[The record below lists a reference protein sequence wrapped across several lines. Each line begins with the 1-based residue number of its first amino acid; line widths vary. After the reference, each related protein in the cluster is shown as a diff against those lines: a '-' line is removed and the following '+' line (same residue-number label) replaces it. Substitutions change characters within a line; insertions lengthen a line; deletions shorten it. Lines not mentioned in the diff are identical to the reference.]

1 MHKAK
6 GYGPKWIRLVE
17 SILHSASTSVL
28 LNGVPG
34 KKIVC
39 KRGVRQ
45 GDPLSPLLFV
55 NTAELLQ
62 AAVNFAWQQG
72 DISLPLD
79 ESFGQ
84 KYPILQ
90 YADDTLLIMPADA
103 VQLNRLKDILR
114 LFSASTG
121 LQVNFHKTTIVP
133 INIDTDHAQALA
145 QSFGCKVESLPF
157 TYLGLPLGTTRPS
170 VNDLMPLVSKL
181 DKRLSGISSLMTY
194 TGSDEGMTNGL
205 PIFAYL
211 VFGPGRVSF
220 GRLPRPTKASA
231 WRGPRTILSMQA
243 KLRRV
248 QVGLVFILAFVLK
261 PIRSVLGLRDNP
273 ETQPSHIKGWE
284 GGLETLDTFSPTSR
298 QSVRQLRVFWSG

>member
-1 MHKAK
+1 LK
-6 GYGPKWIRLVE
+6 GDLIYGPKWIRLVE
-17 SILHSASTSVL
+17 SILHSTSTSVL

-34 KKIVC
+34 KKNVC

-45 GDPLSPLLFV
+45 GDPLSPLFFV

-90 YADDTLLIMPADA
+90 YADDTLLIMLADA

-133 INIDTDHAQALA
+133 INTDTAHA
-145 QSFGCKVESLPF
+145 
-157 TYLGLPLGTTRPS
+157 
-170 VNDLMPLVSKL
+170 
-181 DKRLSGISSLMTY
+181 
-194 TGSDEGMTNGL
+194 
-205 PIFAYL
+205 
-211 VFGPGRVSF
+211 
-220 GRLPRPTKASA
+220 
-231 WRGPRTILSMQA
+231 
-243 KLRRV
+243 
-248 QVGLVFILAFVLK
+248 
-261 PIRSVLGLRDNP
+261 
-273 ETQPSHIKGWE
+273 
-284 GGLETLDTFSPTSR
+284 
-298 QSVRQLRVFWSG
+298 

>member
-1 MHKAK
+1 LHKNQYGFIKGRNIQDCIGWAFEYLYICHKSKRPIIILKIDFEKAFDKVEYPAIIAMLKAK

-17 SILHSASTSVL
+17 SILHSTSTSVL
-28 LNGVPG
+28 LNGVLG

-55 NTAELLQ
+55 NIAELLQ

-72 DISLPLD
+72 NISLPLD

-90 YADDTLLIMPADA
+90 YADDTLLIMPADV
-103 VQLNRLKDILR
+103 VQLDKLKDILR
-114 LFSASTG
+114 LFSTSTG
-121 LQVNFHKTTIVP
+121 LQVNYHKTTIVP

-170 VNDLMPLVSKL
+170 VNDLMPLVTAT
-181 DKRLSGISSLMTY
+181 R
-194 TGSDEGMTNGL
+194 
-205 PIFAYL
+205 
-211 VFGPGRVSF
+211 
-220 GRLPRPTKASA
+220 
-231 WRGPRTILSMQA
+231 
-243 KLRRV
+243 
-248 QVGLVFILAFVLK
+248 
-261 PIRSVLGLRDNP
+261 
-273 ETQPSHIKGWE
+273 
-284 GGLETLDTFSPTSR
+284 
-298 QSVRQLRVFWSG
+298 

>member
-1 MHKAK
+1 VLK
-6 GYGPKWIRLVE
+6 GDLIYGPKWIRLVE

-28 LNGVPG
+28 LNGVPR

-133 INIDTDHAQALA
+133 INTDTAHA
-145 QSFGCKVESLPF
+145 
-157 TYLGLPLGTTRPS
+157 
-170 VNDLMPLVSKL
+170 
-181 DKRLSGISSLMTY
+181 
-194 TGSDEGMTNGL
+194 
-205 PIFAYL
+205 
-211 VFGPGRVSF
+211 
-220 GRLPRPTKASA
+220 
-231 WRGPRTILSMQA
+231 
-243 KLRRV
+243 
-248 QVGLVFILAFVLK
+248 
-261 PIRSVLGLRDNP
+261 
-273 ETQPSHIKGWE
+273 
-284 GGLETLDTFSPTSR
+284 
-298 QSVRQLRVFWSG
+298 